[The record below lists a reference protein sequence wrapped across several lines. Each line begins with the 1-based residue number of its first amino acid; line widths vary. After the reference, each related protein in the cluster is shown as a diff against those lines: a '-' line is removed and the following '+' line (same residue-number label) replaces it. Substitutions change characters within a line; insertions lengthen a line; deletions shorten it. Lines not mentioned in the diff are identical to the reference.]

1 MIAFAINKFFDNYMT
16 IKLIE
21 KCYNNSINEVVGD
34 IKRNYVNSK
43 KDETLTYIKLD
54 KYWKEPMAWH

>member
-1 MIAFAINKFFDNYMT
+1 MT
-16 IKLIE
+16 IRLIE
-21 KCYNNSINEVVGD
+21 KFYNSSINEVVVD

-43 KDETLTYIKLD
+43 KDETLTFIKLD